1 MPTSRPPTLDANA
14 AARWA
19 ALPPSQP
26 KAVSPWLHEE
36 VARRMEGRLQW
47 MTLKPTRWLHWE
59 PLRGGV
65 QAQAL
70 LERRYPDSACFVL
83 ETQAER
89 SQAASKL
96 IAKPWWNIRRWRGP
110 TLHFGPPPEPVQM
123 LWANMALHMA
133 ADPQALIAQWQRLLA
148 SDGFLMFSCLG
159 PDTLGQLRRVYGQ
172 QGWPLPSHAF
182 TDMHDWGDMLVG
194 AGFAEP
200 IMDMERIT
208 LSYSSPEALLDEL
221 RQLGRNLSVHR
232 FAGLRSRG
240 WKARWLDAVRAGLAP
255 AGADGRLSLTF
266 EVVYGHAFK
275 PKPRRNVAPETSISL
290 DDMRAALREPRSG
303 VAGTSA

>member
-19 ALPPSQP
+19 ALLPPQSM
-26 KAVSPWLHEE
+26 AASPWLHEE
-36 VARRMEGRLQW
+36 VARRMEDRLQW
-47 MTLKPTRWLHWE
+47 MTLKPATWLHWE

-70 LERRYPDSACFVL
+70 LERRYPKSDCFVL
-83 ETQAER
+83 ENRMDRAG
-89 SQAASKL
+89 AASKL
-96 IAKPWWNIRRWRGP
+96 IAKPWWNAKHWTGP
-110 TLHFGPPPEPVQM
+110 KQHFAAPHEPVQL
-123 LWANMALHMA
+123 LWANMSLHMA
-133 ADPQALIAQWQRLLA
+133 SDPQALIAQWHRLLA

-159 PDTLGQLRRVYGQ
+159 PDTLGQLRRVYTQ
-172 QGWPLPSHAF
+172 QGWPPPCHDF

-221 RQLGRNLSVHR
+221 RQLGRNLNAHR
-232 FAGLRSRG
+232 FQGLRGRG
-240 WKARWLDAVRAGLAP
+240 WKTRWMDAVRAGLAR
-255 AGADGRLSLTF
+255 AGGDGRLSITF

-275 PKPRRNVAPETSISL
+275 PKPRLTVAPQTSISL
-290 DDMRAALREPRSG
+290 DEMRAALRQPRSG
-303 VAGTSA
+303 AA